1 MDRRSF
7 VQSMA
12 GVGMLAAQG
21 VPARAQESGRKPRFF
36 RLDYFSFH
44 QGDQSTRL
52 NEFLTATV
60 PVVAKH
66 IQPVGVFTA
75 VFTSHTQTTLVL
87 TGYSSLAEM
96 ETVSRTV
103 SEDPT
108 YRKAHEEFERNPEGS
123 YDTLSR
129 VLLQATDFSPEIV
142 PLAEKPKSPRYFEM
156 RYYHSPTSRQLGLVH
171 DRFAKSTLPIF
182 NRFGIHP
189 LLFAD
194 TIIGSDM
201 PSLFYIIPFNTL
213 ADREKAWD
221 GFNADPEWIKVR
233 ADTVARGGQIVNVTN
248 IAMWRATA
256 YSPLS

>member
-12 GVGMLAAQG
+12 GVGMLAQIG
-21 VPARAQESGRKPRFF
+21 VPARAQESSRKTRFY

-44 QGDQSTRL
+44 QGDQATRV

-60 PVVAKH
+60 PVMAKL
-66 IQPVGVFTA
+66 IRPVGVFTA
-75 VFTSHTQTTLVL
+75 VLSQHTQTTVVL
-87 TGYSSLAEM
+87 TGYSSIEEM
-96 ETVSRTV
+96 ETASRGV
-103 SEDPT
+103 ADDPT
-108 YRKAHEEFERNPEGS
+108 YRKAHEEFERSPEGS

-129 VLLQATDFSPEIV
+129 VLLQTTDFSPEV
-142 PLAEKPKSPRYFEM
+142 VLPAEKPKSPRYFEM

-171 DRFAKSTLPIF
+171 DRFSKSTIPIF
-182 NRFGIHP
+182 RRFGINP

-194 TIIGSDM
+194 TIIGPDM
-201 PSLFYIIPFNTL
+201 PSLFYMIPFATL

-233 ADTVARGGQIVNVTN
+233 ADTVARGGQIVNSTN
-248 IAMWRATA
+248 ITIWRATA